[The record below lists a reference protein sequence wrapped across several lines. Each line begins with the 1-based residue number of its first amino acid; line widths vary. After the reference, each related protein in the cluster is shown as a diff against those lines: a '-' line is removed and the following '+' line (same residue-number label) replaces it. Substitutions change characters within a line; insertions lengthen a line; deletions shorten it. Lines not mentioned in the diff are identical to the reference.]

1 MDKAQALQT
10 FWESF
15 GIPAYEQTTVP
26 EYITVDGVQV
36 PVTMPY
42 ITYSVSM
49 DSLDNVINMSAS
61 LWYHSTSWKDISEKT
76 EQIARYIVSMNPPS
90 IKFDGGRLYITKGTP
105 FAQRMSDPDDNMI
118 RRMYLNIQAEYLS
131 AY

>member
-26 EYITVDGVQV
+26 ETA
-36 PVTMPY
+36 TMPY
-42 ITYSVSM
+42 ITYSVST
-49 DSLDNVINMSAS
+49 DSLDNVVNMYAS
-61 LWYHSTSWKDISEKT
+61 VWYHSTSWKDISEKT
-76 EQIARYIVSMNPPS
+76 EQIARYIVGMNPPS
-90 IKFDGGRLYITKGTP
+90 IKFDGGRLYIAKGTP
-105 FAQRMSDPDDNMI
+105 FAQRMEDPNDDMI

>member
-26 EYITVDGVQV
+26 ESAK
-36 PVTMPY
+36 MPY
-42 ITYSVSM
+42 ITYSVST
-49 DSLDNVINMSAS
+49 DSLDNVVNMSAS
-61 LWYHSTSWKDISEKT
+61 VWYHSTSWKDISEKT
-76 EQIARYIVSMNPPS
+76 EQIARYIVGMNPPS
-90 IKFDGGRLYITKGTP
+90 IKFDGGRLYIAKGNP
-105 FAQRMSDPDDNMI
+105 FAQRMADPNDDMI

-131 AY
+131 AF

>member
-1 MDKAQALQT
+1 MDKAQALQN

-26 EYITVDGVQV
+26 DTA
-36 PVTMPY
+36 TMPY
-42 ITYSVSM
+42 ITYSVST
-49 DSLDNVINMSAS
+49 DSLGNVVNMYAS
-61 LWYHSTSWKDISEKT
+61 IWYHSTSWKDISEKT
-76 EQIARYIVSMNPPS
+76 EQIARYIVGMNPPS
-90 IKFDGGRLYITKGTP
+90 IKFDGGRLYIAKGTP
-105 FAQRMSDPDDNMI
+105 FAQRMEDPNDDMI

>member
-26 EYITVDGVQV
+26 ESA
-36 PVTMPY
+36 TMPY
-42 ITYSVSM
+42 ITYSVST
-49 DSLDNVINMSAS
+49 DSLDNVVNMYAS
-61 LWYHSTSWKDISEKT
+61 VWYHSTSWEDISKKT
-76 EQIARYIVSMNPPS
+76 EQIARYIVGMNPPS
-90 IKFDGGRLYITKGTP
+90 IKFDGGRLYIAKGTP
-105 FAQRMSDPDDNMI
+105 FAQRMTDPNDDMI

>member
-26 EYITVDGVQV
+26 ETA
-36 PVTMPY
+36 TMPY
-42 ITYSVSM
+42 ITYSVST
-49 DSLDNVINMSAS
+49 DSLNNVVNMSAS
-61 LWYHSTSWKDISEKT
+61 VWYHSTSWKDISEKT
-76 EQIARYIVSMNPPS
+76 EQIARYIVGMNPPS
-90 IKFDGGRLYITKGTP
+90 IKFDGGRLYIAKGNP
-105 FAQRMSDPDDNMI
+105 FAQRMADPNDDMI
-118 RRMYLNIQAEYLS
+118 RRMYLNIQAEYLT

>member
-26 EYITVDGVQV
+26 ETA
-36 PVTMPY
+36 TMPY
-42 ITYSVSM
+42 ITYSVST
-49 DSLDNVINMSAS
+49 DSLDNVVNMSAS

-76 EQIARYIVSMNPPS
+76 EQIARYIVGMNPPS
-90 IKFDGGRLYITKGTP
+90 IKFDGGRLYIAKGTP
-105 FAQRMSDPDDNMI
+105 FAQRMADPNDDMI
-118 RRMYLNIQAEYLS
+118 RRMYLNIQAEFLS

>member
-26 EYITVDGVQV
+26 ETA
-36 PVTMPY
+36 TMPY

-49 DSLDNVINMSAS
+49 DSLDNVVNMSAS
-61 LWYHSTSWKDISEKT
+61 VWYHSTSWKDISEKT

-90 IKFDGGRLYITKGTP
+90 IKFDGGRLYIAKGTP
-105 FAQRMSDPDDNMI
+105 FAQRMADPNDDMI

>member
-26 EYITVDGVQV
+26 ETA
-36 PVTMPY
+36 TMPY
-42 ITYSVSM
+42 ITYSVST
-49 DSLDNVINMSAS
+49 DSLDNVVNMTAS
-61 LWYHSTSWKDISEKT
+61 VWYHSTSWKDISEKT
-76 EQIARYIVSMNPPS
+76 EQIARYIVGMNPPS
-90 IKFDGGRLYITKGTP
+90 IKFDGGRLYIAKGNP
-105 FAQRMSDPDDNMI
+105 FAQRMADPNDDMI
-118 RRMYLNIQAEYLS
+118 RRMYLNIQAEYLT

>member
-1 MDKAQALQT
+1 MDKAQAIQK

-15 GIPAYEQTTVP
+15 DIPAYDETTVP
-26 EYITVDGVQV
+26 SDAV
-36 PVTMPY
+36 MPY
-42 ITYSVSM
+42 ITYAVKT
-49 DSLDNVINMSAS
+49 DSLNNVVNMYAS

-90 IKFDGGRLYITKGTP
+90 IKFTGGRLYIAKGTP
-105 FAQRMSDPDDNMI
+105 FAQRMTDPDDNMI
-118 RRMYLNIQAEYLS
+118 RRMYINIQAEFLS

>member
-26 EYITVDGVQV
+26 ETAK
-36 PVTMPY
+36 MPY
-42 ITYSVSM
+42 ITYSVST
-49 DSLDNVINMSAS
+49 DSLDNVVNMSAS
-61 LWYHSTSWKDISEKT
+61 VWYHSTSWKDISEKT
-76 EQIARYIVSMNPPS
+76 EQIARYIVGMNPPS
-90 IKFDGGRLYITKGTP
+90 IKFDGGRLYIAKGNP
-105 FAQRMSDPDDNMI
+105 FAQRMADPNDDMI

>member
-26 EYITVDGVQV
+26 ESAK
-36 PVTMPY
+36 MPY
-42 ITYSVSM
+42 ITYSVST
-49 DSLDNVINMSAS
+49 DSLDNVVNMTAS
-61 LWYHSTSWKDISEKT
+61 VWYHSTSWKDISEKT
-76 EQIARYIVSMNPPS
+76 EQIARYIVGMNPPS
-90 IKFDGGRLYITKGTP
+90 IKFDGGRLYIAKGNP
-105 FAQRMSDPDDNMI
+105 FAQRMADPNDDMI

>member
-1 MDKAQALQT
+1 MDKAQALQR

-26 EYITVDGVQV
+26 ESAK
-36 PVTMPY
+36 MPY
-42 ITYSVSM
+42 ITYSVST
-49 DSLDNVINMSAS
+49 DSLDNVVNMTAS
-61 LWYHSTSWKDISEKT
+61 VWYHSTSWKDISEKT
-76 EQIARYIVSMNPPS
+76 EQIARYIVGMNPPS
-90 IKFDGGRLYITKGTP
+90 IKFDGGRLYIAKGNP
-105 FAQRMSDPDDNMI
+105 FAQRMADPNDDMI

>member
-1 MDKAQALQT
+1 MDKAQALQR

-26 EYITVDGVQV
+26 ETA
-36 PVTMPY
+36 TMPY
-42 ITYSVSM
+42 ITYSVST
-49 DSLDNVINMSAS
+49 DSLDNVVNMTAS
-61 LWYHSTSWKDISEKT
+61 VWYHSTSWKDISEKT
-76 EQIARYIVSMNPPS
+76 EQIARYIVGMNPPS
-90 IKFDGGRLYITKGTP
+90 IKFDGGRLYIAKGNP
-105 FAQRMSDPDDNMI
+105 FAQRMADPNDDMI

>member
-1 MDKAQALQT
+1 MDKAQALQN

-26 EYITVDGVQV
+26 DTA
-36 PVTMPY
+36 TMPY
-42 ITYSVSM
+42 ITYSVST
-49 DSLDNVINMSAS
+49 DSLDNVVNMYAS

-76 EQIARYIVSMNPPS
+76 EQIARYIVGMNPPS

-105 FAQRMSDPDDNMI
+105 FAQRMEEPNDDMI

>member
-1 MDKAQALQT
+1 MDKAQALQN

-26 EYITVDGVQV
+26 ESA
-36 PVTMPY
+36 TMPY
-42 ITYSVSM
+42 ITYSVST
-49 DSLDNVINMSAS
+49 DSLDNVVNMYAS
-61 LWYHSTSWKDISEKT
+61 VWYHSTSWKDISEKT
-76 EQIARYIVSMNPPS
+76 EQIARYIVGMNPPS
-90 IKFDGGRLYITKGTP
+90 IKFDGGRLYIAKGTP
-105 FAQRMSDPDDNMI
+105 FAQRMEDPNDDMI

>member
-26 EYITVDGVQV
+26 ETAK
-36 PVTMPY
+36 MPY
-42 ITYSVSM
+42 ITYSVST
-49 DSLDNVINMSAS
+49 DSLDNVVNMSAS
-61 LWYHSTSWKDISEKT
+61 VWYYSTSWKDISEKT
-76 EQIARYIVSMNPPS
+76 EQIARYIVGMNPPS
-90 IKFDGGRLYITKGTP
+90 IKFDGGRLYIAKGNP
-105 FAQRMSDPDDNMI
+105 FAQRMADPNDDMI

>member
-26 EYITVDGVQV
+26 ETA
-36 PVTMPY
+36 TMPY
-42 ITYSVSM
+42 ITYSVST
-49 DSLDNVINMSAS
+49 DSLDNVVNMYAS
-61 LWYHSTSWKDISEKT
+61 VWYHSTSWKDISEKT
-76 EQIARYIVSMNPPS
+76 EQIARYIVGMNPPS
-90 IKFDGGRLYITKGTP
+90 IKFDGGRLYIAKGTP
-105 FAQRMSDPDDNMI
+105 FAQRMEDPNDSMI